1 MAIDFVIKIGGE
13 AGQGMQTIGF
23 TLAKVFTRGGLHIF
37 GTQDYM
43 SRIRGGHNFFAVR
56 VKDTPVTAASESVD
70 ILIALDKSTI
80 EIHKGEVTKDG
91 VIIYDG
97 EQIKADLSG
106 DNFLNVPLQR
116 IAEEKGGNKLFLNTV
131 AVGAALGI
139 LDYDLSLL
147 DEVLKETFA
156 DKGENVVQA
165 NIVCARTGYDYAKG
179 NSKHHK
185 RYELKSVHQKNRML
199 INGAEAIG
207 LGALAA
213 GCKFMSAYPM
223 TPSTP
228 ITTFIAERAKDYDLV
243 VEQAED
249 EIAAINMALGASFA
263 GVRAL
268 TATSGGGFCLMVEG
282 LGLAG
287 ATETPIVIIEAQRPG
302 PSTGL
307 PTRTEQGD
315 LEFVLHASQGEFPR
329 AILAPGNLE
338 EAFYLMSKA
347 FDLAEKYQ
355 IPVFVMTDQYLND
368 SYADCEL
375 FDLSK
380 IRIERYLI
388 SDEELKNQSEYL
400 RHKITESGIS
410 PRAIPSQAGRVVV
423 TDSDEHTED
432 GHLTEDL
439 DVRVKMHDKRLRKM
453 KLLAQEI
460 SPPKIYGPADAE
472 IMLIGWGS
480 TLGPINEAVEIL
492 NAQGVR
498 VNFMHL
504 SEVWPLPKDAIIN
517 FMDKAKM
524 TIDVENNATGQLAH
538 LIRAETGKSVTHKI
552 LKYDG
557 RPFTLAHIIREFKK
571 IVK

>member
-1 MAIDFVIKIGGE
+1 MAVDICIKIGGE

-23 TLAKVFTRGGLHIF
+23 TLAKVFTRDGLHIF

-56 VKDTPVTAASESVD
+56 VKNNPVTAASEAVE
-70 ILIALDKSTI
+70 ILIALDKPTI
-80 EIHKGEVTKDG
+80 EIHKSEVTKEG

-97 EQIKADLSG
+97 EQIKTDLSA
-106 DNFLNVPLQR
+106 DIFLNVPLQK

-147 DEVLKETFA
+147 DEVLKETFS

-165 NIVCARTGYDYAKG
+165 NIICAKAGYDYARE
-179 NSKHHK
+179 NSKNH
-185 RYELKSVHQKNRML
+185 RRLELKSIRQKNRML

-207 LGALAA
+207 LGALVA

-228 ITTFIAERAKDYDLV
+228 ITTFLAERAKEYDLV

-282 LGLAG
+282 LGLAA

-315 LEFVLHASQGEFPR
+315 LEFVLYASQGEFPR

-338 EAFYLMSKA
+338 EAFYLTIKA

-355 IPVFVMTDQYLND
+355 IPVFIMTDQYLND
-368 SYADCEL
+368 SYVDLEM

-380 IRIERYLI
+380 VKIERYLI
-388 SDEELKNQSEYL
+388 SDDELKSQGEYL
-400 RHKITESGIS
+400 RYKITESGIS
-410 PRAIPSQAGRVVV
+410 PRAFPSQAGKTVIA
-423 TDSDEHTED
+423 DSDEHTED

-439 DVRVKMHDKRLRKM
+439 DIRIKIHDKRLRKM
-453 KLLAQEI
+453 KLLSQDI

-472 IMLIGWGS
+472 IMFIGWGS
-480 TLGPINEAVEIL
+480 ALGPIKEAVEIL
-492 NAQGVR
+492 NAQGSR
-498 VNFMHL
+498 VNLMHL
-504 SEVWPLPKDAIIN
+504 SEIWPLPKDAIAN
-517 FMDKAKM
+517 FMGRARI

-538 LIRAETGKSVTHKI
+538 IIKAETGKSVTHKI

-557 RPFTLAHIIREFKK
+557 RPFTPAHIIREFKNL
-571 IVK
+571 VK